1 VRASYDTLINIFEQI
16 ENFFRR
22 LEVYMEVSP
31 TPEMTD
37 MIVKIMVEVLSIL
50 ALATKEIQHGRI
62 SESFLYQPTIAIDW
76 IVFRKI
82 SEEAGRKD
90 GHRRRIEEAGQAHN

>member
-22 LEVYMEVSP
+22 LEIHMEVSP

-37 MIVKIMVEVLSIL
+37 IIVKIMVEVLSIL
-50 ALATKEIQHGRI
+50 ALATKEIKHGWI
-62 SESFLYQPTIAIDW
+62 SELFLYQPIAVD
-76 IVFRKI
+76 
-82 SEEAGRKD
+82 
-90 GHRRRIEEAGQAHN
+90 